1 MRDKGTYKGAQHIVT
16 VLQEEP
22 AGTVV
27 ILTMSH
33 YTGVEVTVAMAWYS
47 CVFCDLSEHWS
58 DHIFSILSNKL
69 AQFRLCPLLL
79 KETLYSQHQDCWLP
93 CYTSGTQSATLGA
106 SPRNLHTRATKT
118 DVCGCTAARHGPFA
132 WVSCHT
138 GLRQTPESLLWQP
151 TMWINV
157 IPEVRKYQW
166 YSRCGITAHVES
178 AISQVRHIH
187 NDREVYRMEND
198 QSDHE

>member
-69 AQFRLCPLLL
+69 VQFWFCPLSIILS
-79 KETLYSQHQDCWLP
+79 TNIADFHA
-93 CYTSGTQSATLGA
+93 TS
-106 SPRNLHTRATKT
+106 
-118 DVCGCTAARHGPFA
+118 
-132 WVSCHT
+132 
-138 GLRQTPESLLWQP
+138 QTPRVLLWEPLHGISIRGRPKQTFVDVLRRDTARLP
-151 TMWINV
+151 ESRVTRDSGISSLTADRVERINV
-157 IPEVRKYQW
+157 IPDARKYQW